1 MSSRDDPL
9 VVDQRAATV
18 MVADVDGNL
27 PWLRVGCTFIATHN
41 LVICRGW
48 SYESNMNK
56 KRNRQ
61 LKLLTNQQEM
71 KADKLLDW
79 IFGFFFW
86 FSLYPQVHENAC
98 RLVLPA
104 ALRRLNK
111 IRPIILQR
119 VQAWTGHEW
128 PVQSLHLYFFPSVF
142 SHTPPHHLNCYT
154 HCLTICSFY
163 LEGTHSSDTFLFCQN
178 IYTVAT
184 M

>member
-56 KRNRQ
+56 KKKQTTQIVDKSTRNESWQVTR
-61 LKLLTNQQEM
+61 LNI
-71 KADKLLDW
+71 W
-79 IFGFFFW
+79 IFFW